1 MTSPAEHR
9 YRRVLRLLPA
19 GYRRAW
25 EEDMVSAYMQSSNG
39 GASGRPSFGERL
51 SVMALA
57 VRLWLAGS
65 HASPRG
71 HAWYQAVYAFALMV
85 LLQQALWM
93 TIRVAQFVGGIRFRP
108 MEYRFDATEW
118 VIEGL
123 GVAQA
128 LLWIVVFG
136 CAVMAWVVAA
146 RISALLAF
154 GIMLTVYISV
164 NRGLYPGDL
173 LWMAWPA
180 LYVAAAF
187 AIPWRARPS
196 RRLWISVYVGASIVL
211 APAAALS
218 RSRWDGPWLRIVD
231 LSLAWRLGLLVGMI
245 VVLATPAL
253 RRSAGWLIALAVFGI
268 GTLPS
273 LLGLYLPVPIYGH
286 AGGGPLGR
294 GLDVILIGLGVACAI
309 LGVRA
314 LRRLPRSVPGSA

>member
-1 MTSPAEHR
+1 VTSPAEYR

-19 GYRRAW
+19 GYRQAW
-25 EEDMVSAYMQSSNG
+25 EEDMVSAYMQSSDG
-39 GASGRPSFGERL
+39 GAGRPSLGERL
-51 SVMALA
+51 SVVALA
-57 VRLWLAGS
+57 VRLRIRGS
-65 HASPRG
+65 HASMRG
-71 HAWYQAVYAFALMV
+71 HVWYQAAYAFALMV

-93 TIRVAQFVGGIRFRP
+93 TIGVAQFVGGIRFRP

-118 VIEGL
+118 VIEWL
-123 GVAQA
+123 GMAHG
-128 LLWIVVFG
+128 LLWIVAFG
-136 CAVMAWVVAA
+136 CAVMGWVVAA

-154 GIMLTVYISV
+154 GIMLAVYISV
-164 NRGLYPGDL
+164 NRGLDPSDL
-173 LWMAWPA
+173 LWMAWLA
-180 LYVAAAF
+180 LYVAAVF

-196 RRLWISVYVGASIVL
+196 RRLWISVYIGASIVL

-218 RSRWDGPWLRIVD
+218 RSRWDGPWLHIVD

-273 LLGLYLPVPIYGH
+273 LLGLYLPVPIYGP

-294 GLDVILIGLGVACAI
+294 GLDLSLIGLGVACAI